1 MFPNGWIKVAVTDW
15 MDDSDE
21 KFSTSRGEMT
31 SLEWLQT
38 EMSRIAKDAPFSR
51 PFIRCHPKYFDKD
64 SHSRRRHKQI
74 ALYRFIS
81 PVEFLEERGGF
92 EVAAAFIPGDAFF
105 ASEPDAFAAD
115 RIVS

>member
-21 KFSTSRGEMT
+21 KFPTSRGEMT
-31 SLEWLQT
+31 SLEWLQA
-38 EMSRIAKDAPFSR
+38 EMARIAKDAPFSR

-81 PVEFLEERGGF
+81 PVEFLQERGGI
-92 EVAAAFIPGDAFF
+92 EAATAFIPRETFAASVSDAY
-105 ASEPDAFAAD
+105 AAD
-115 RIVS
+115 RLVS